1 MKDVFLIFESYEV
14 DGGFGDAIPQTSY
27 MGYIRGTEQDAK
39 TFCERWSRTSVYDVP
54 YAELHEGTLIY
65 KPLGLELLPDES
77 PFPKTY
83 EELYPDD
90 SEYDGYPEYDYYS
103 EEEEDPYYQEYLA
116 ECEEREERERED
128 NELEEASRMES
139 LNPILVEV
147 DKQRKETLISR
158 IGKRI
163 NPKFDCPELFN
174 KILKRIKY
182 GDDLV

>member
-1 MKDVFLIFESYEV
+1 MEDVFLIFESYEV

-27 MGYIRGTEQDAK
+27 IGYIRGTEQDAK
-39 TFCERWSRTSVYDVP
+39 DFCKRWSNTRVYDVP
-54 YAELHEGTLIY
+54 WAELHEGTLVY
-65 KPLGLELLPDES
+65 KPIGLELLPDES
-77 PFPKTY
+77 PFPESGESY
-83 EELYPDD
+83 SDYDECDD
-90 SEYDGYPEYDYYS
+90 YPEEECYS
-103 EEEEDPYYQEYLA
+103 EEAEDIYYQEYLA
-116 ECEEREERERED
+116 ECEEKEERERED

-158 IGKRI
+158 IGRRI